1 MQEIKKRYVIPG
13 DKIVEGNYRPLMNV
27 IKNGNYLISTRVG
40 IAEAGKEG
48 VKVIPLSGVYI
59 PRVNDLV
66 IGKVVDRSSLSWD
79 IDINSCFFAHLP
91 AQDVFGRDFSPAR
104 DDMGRQLSIGDL
116 IIARIVSFDRTRDP
130 MLTVQDK
137 DLGKIPYGEFI
148 KISPTRVPRL
158 IGKRGSMI
166 QTIEQA
172 TLTRVIIGQ
181 NGIVVVT
188 GRDID
193 GLSLAVKAIKM
204 VEEESHT
211 NNLTQKVKTLL
222 NVQDP
227 VELEKSEN
235 INISSGDGIDPT
247 PSQASNFQSN
257 SSSGLPSGVDSAT
270 GEQQPQQPTTEPEQ
284 QPQQPTT
291 EPEQQPQQPTT
302 EPEQQP
308 QQPTTEP
315 EQQPQQPTTEPEQ
328 QPQQPTTEPEQQPQ
342 QPTTEPE
349 QQPQQPTTEPE
360 QQPQQQNSSN
370 EDPSNASIIDEG
382 QSESQLSNNLI
393 NTEQKEKKHD
403 LISEEDA

>member
-1 MQEIKKRYVIPG
+1 MQEIKRRYVIPG
-13 DKIVEGNYRPLMNV
+13 DKIVEGNYKPLMNV
-27 IKNGNYLISTRVG
+27 MKSGDYLISTRVG
-40 IAEAGKEG
+40 IAEAGKDG

-66 IGKVVDRSSLSWD
+66 IGKVIDRSSLSWD
-79 IDINSCFFAHLP
+79 VDINSCFFAHLP

-137 DLGKIPYGEFI
+137 DLGKIPYGEFL

-172 TLTRVIIGQ
+172 TQTRVIIGQ

-188 GRDID
+188 GRDTD

-211 NNLTQKVKTLL
+211 TNLTQRVKTLL

-227 VELEKSEN
+227 VEPEQPEN
-235 INISSGDGIDPT
+235 IGTSSNAGTDSSTISS
-247 PSQASNFQSN
+247 SSASNNDQMDSPAFEQ
-257 SSSGLPSGVDSAT
+257 PSPA
-270 GEQQPQQPTTEPEQ
+270 EL
-284 QPQQPTT
+284 
-291 EPEQQPQQPTT
+291 
-302 EPEQQP
+302 
-308 QQPTTEP
+308 
-315 EQQPQQPTTEPEQ
+315 
-328 QPQQPTTEPEQQPQ
+328 
-342 QPTTEPE
+342 
-349 QQPQQPTTEPE
+349 
-360 QQPQQQNSSN
+360 QPQQQQPQN
-370 EDPSNASIIDEG
+370 PSNVDSVDQQQQQQPQNPSNVDSVDQQQQQPQNPSNVDSVDTAKIQQKE
-382 QSESQLSNNLI
+382 QSENNVPDNLT
-393 NTEQKEKKHD
+393 NTDQKEKKQ
-403 LISEEDA
+403 ENMREDV